1 MKVSQWCPTLC
12 DPIYYTVHGILQ
24 ARILEWVAFPLSR
37 GFSLTRD
44 RTQVSHNA
52 GRFFT
57 SWPTRKALSSLTL
70 ELIWVCHIMLM
81 HSFQSQFC
89 HSSFFFFFLDLY
101 WFYKSQHKSTF
112 SQVSS
117 YPPPLPLFP
126 SPLVSLTSLEKE
138 QTPRDHVCTF
148 LSIPCTK
155 TQVCWNAVSPPCTCA
170 VGWFYAVIFRQLEKW
185 FVSLASKTT

>member
-1 MKVSQWCPTLC
+1 MKVAQWCPTLC

-117 YPPPLPLFP
+117 YPPPPLSSHPLLSPWPLLRKNRHQETTSVLSWAYHAPKLKFVEMLLVLPA
-126 SPLVSLTSLEKE
+126 
-138 QTPRDHVCTF
+138 HV
-148 LSIPCTK
+148 L
-155 TQVCWNAVSPPCTCA
+155 
-170 VGWFYAVIFRQLEKW
+170 
-185 FVSLASKTT
+185 

>member
-1 MKVSQWCPTLC
+1 MKVAQWCPTLC
-12 DPIYYTVHGILQ
+12 DPIYYTARGILQ

-44 RTQVSHNA
+44 RAQVSHNA

-57 SWPTRKALSSLTL
+57 SWATRKALSSLTL

-89 HSSFFFFFLDLY
+89 HSRVFFFLDLY

-117 YPPPLPLFP
+117 YPSPP
-126 SPLVSLTSLEKE
+126 SPPIPSCLPDLSWERTDTKR
-138 QTPRDHVCTF
+138 PRLYFPEHTMHQNSSMLKC
-148 LSIPCTK
+148 C
-155 TQVCWNAVSPPCTCA
+155 
-170 VGWFYAVIFRQLEKW
+170 
-185 FVSLASKTT
+185 